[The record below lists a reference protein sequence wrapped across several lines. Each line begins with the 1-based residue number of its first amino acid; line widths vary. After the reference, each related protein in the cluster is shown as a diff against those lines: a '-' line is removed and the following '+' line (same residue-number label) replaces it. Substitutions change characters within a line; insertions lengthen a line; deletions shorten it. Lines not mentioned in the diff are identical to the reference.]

1 MKRKSRRNCIEYR
14 KVICYNV
21 YSEKRDN
28 MYIQNINGIKA
39 VAIMLDGCILDLNK
53 YRYNYY
59 KNICQEHNITISKQE
74 FYDNLNSQYTMYNS
88 LPLSDKY
95 KSSHLNQK
103 IEDELYAYLKYKG
116 VYPKEGLFELLE
128 YFKQKDIQVAVMSTH
143 RTKKAVEYL
152 QLTRVFSHVHFVVG
166 SDTKYKPLPSCEMLS
181 AIGNQFGI
189 KPDELLVISPFLS
202 LNMTANEF
210 GSPVIYY
217 KDLVEPTAMEKAS
230 SIKIVNTFFEILNFL
245 LLERAYDSNI
255 YSSMLGM
262 SNKMNK
268 EELDKVNEH
277 LKEVYHDDQ
286 QILDIVQDTYE
297 YHLSQL
303 NENYPKK
310 EVEKETIKEEKE
322 EIFVEEIKQEVVE
335 EEKIEEISEL
345 VDEKDEIKPVL
356 SLNKQEE
363 LELTSAWNQL
373 MINETNDI
381 YEEFDDEDD
390 EDELSPTFTDYLVY
404 IFSELIYSLT
414 ISFIV
419 LIVGVIVVLIG
430 KEFFMSI
437 SPIITLFNGYLSLVD
452 LFVAFIFNGLHT
464 VINFVPNYYDY
475 LLGTHF
481 LSSDGL
487 QLLHILLFNSFVIF
501 IVKMIILI
509 IKKEKALY
517 EDDD

>member
-1 MKRKSRRNCIEYR
+1 
-14 KVICYNV
+14 
-21 YSEKRDN
+21 

-39 VAIMLDGCILDLNK
+39 VVIMLDGCILDLNK

-59 KNICQEHNITISKQE
+59 KNICKEHNIAISKQE

-95 KSSHLNQK
+95 KSSNLNQR
-103 IEDELYAYLKYKG
+103 IEDELYAYLQYKG

-143 RTKKAVEYL
+143 KTKKAVEYL

-166 SDTKYKPLPSCEMLS
+166 SDTKYKPLPSSEMLD
-181 AIGNQFGI
+181 AIVNQFGI
-189 KPDELLVISPFLS
+189 KPKELLVISPFLS
-202 LNMTANEF
+202 LNMTASDF

-217 KDLVEPTAMEKAS
+217 KDLVEPTAMERAS
-230 SIKIVNTFFEILNFL
+230 SIKTVNTFFEILNFL

-268 EELDKVNEH
+268 EELDKVNDH

-303 NENYPKK
+303 NEKYPKK
-310 EVEKETIKEEKE
+310 QEVKETVLEE
-322 EIFVEEIKQEVVE
+322 VE
-335 EEKIEEISEL
+335 EEITEDIKEDIVETKIDD
-345 VDEKDEIKPVL
+345 VDEIKEVEETENKQIL
-356 SLNKQEE
+356 SINKQEE
-363 LELTSAWNQL
+363 RELTSAWSQL
-373 MINETNDI
+373 MSNENIDV
-381 YEEFDDEDD
+381 YADLEDD
-390 EDELSPTFTDYLVY
+390 EEEDEYEGPSFTDYLVY

-414 ISFIV
+414 ISFLILVIGIV
-419 LIVGVIVVLIG
+419 VVLIG
-430 KEFFMSI
+430 KEFFMSVDF
-437 SPIITLFNGYLSLVD
+437 IITIFNGYLSLVD
-452 LFVAFIFNGLHT
+452 SFIALIFNGLHA
-464 VINFVPNYYDY
+464 IIKSVPDYYDY
-475 LLGTHF
+475 FLGTHF
-481 LSSDGL
+481 LSNDGL
-487 QLLHILLFNSFVIF
+487 QLLHILFFNSFVIF
-501 IVKMIILI
+501 VVKMIILI
-509 IKKEKALY
+509 VKREKVLY